1 MYDRCLTVFV
11 SMIVLAPVL
20 AKAAEPATAMGPAV
34 GADKKL
40 IKWGADTPV
49 SSWLRDNAAAME
61 AMWPFDGVVIRGDI
75 AIGGRRAPQH
85 GHHRLPPLQAFTQMR
100 ADEARGPGDQ
110 TSLRAQTSKTHSV
123 EVFRRSRGWCGP

>member
-1 MYDRCLTVFV
+1 MYYRCLTVLV

-75 AIGGRRAPQH
+75 AIGGRRAPQPRPTVRQIQVH
-85 GHHRLPPLQAFTQMR
+85 
-100 ADEARGPGDQ
+100 
-110 TSLRAQTSKTHSV
+110 LRPAQTH
-123 EVFRRSRGWCGP
+123 R